1 MTYQEKLDILQEISM
16 ELGLLLEKSSNEPEY
31 VYFLKLKNGIEEV
44 RKDYIN
50 DTTRKSKRNNQ

>member
-16 ELGLLLEKSSNEPEY
+16 ELGLLLEKSGNEPEY
-31 VYFLKLKNGIEEV
+31 VYYLKLKNGIEEV
-44 RKDYIN
+44 RKDYNN